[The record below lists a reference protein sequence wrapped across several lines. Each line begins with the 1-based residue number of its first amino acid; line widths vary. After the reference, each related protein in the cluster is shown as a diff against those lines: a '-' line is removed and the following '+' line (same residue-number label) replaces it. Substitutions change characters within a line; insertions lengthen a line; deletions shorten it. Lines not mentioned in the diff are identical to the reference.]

1 MKAIPQISDAEW
13 EIMKIL
19 WGNAPLTAND
29 IIERLSPKVA
39 WKPKTIKTL
48 INRLLKKQAIHYR
61 KRDRAYEYYPLVSKE
76 ECARQEN
83 QSFLNR
89 VYDGEL
95 NLMLAGFLDSGS
107 LSKKDI
113 AELKRILD
121 KGKDS

>member
-1 MKAIPQISDAEW
+1 MKPIPQISESEW

-19 WGNAPLTAND
+19 WGESPRTAND
-29 IIERLSPKVA
+29 IIESLSPKVA

-48 INRLLKKQAIHYR
+48 ISRLLKKRAIHYR
-61 KRDRAYEYYPLVSKE
+61 KLDRAYEYYPLVSKE
-76 ECARQEN
+76 ECVKQESR
-83 QSFLNR
+83 SFLNR

-95 NLMLAGFLDSGS
+95 NPMLIGFLDSRM